1 MDFKIDS
8 ITICP
13 SSKISM
19 NLFQIYGFDAV
30 PEGSEHIIENILGSF
45 FIVYNVQGI
54 LIQPSIIPGVYFFK
68 FPLICKRI
76 EYQGKSTNKI

>member
-1 MDFKIDS
+1 MIFEHKMPQMIYRAVTHS
-8 ITICP
+8 GHQ
-13 SSKISM
+13 ISM

-45 FIVYNVQGI
+45 FIVYNMQGI

-68 FPLICKRI
+68 FPLICKRL
-76 EYQGKSTNKI
+76 